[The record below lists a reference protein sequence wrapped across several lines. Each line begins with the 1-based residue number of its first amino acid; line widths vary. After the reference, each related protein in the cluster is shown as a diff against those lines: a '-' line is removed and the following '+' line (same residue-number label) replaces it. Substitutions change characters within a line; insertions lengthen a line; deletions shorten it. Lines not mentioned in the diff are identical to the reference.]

1 MKPQVVLKEEDT
13 NTGSQKNIGS
23 EEVRQIVSAE
33 TSKELRDMLRSV
45 VATGTGRN
53 AEVKGFSVGGKSGT
67 SEPDYSDK
75 TAEYIASFMGVA
87 PTTDPEYAVLVI
99 IRAPKGKS
107 RQGGQVAAP
116 VVSQIL
122 KDIFTNTKLVTNA
135 ERTEANANEIK
146 TKDFIGK
153 TVKEVNEI
161 EKAEGINVELNSKNQ
176 ETYVIPKWHI
186 EDWEVAKDTAVR
198 EISEETWLDIKDL
211 EVIKFITKLNY
222 TFTAW
227 YLEANPVIDKDVYLF
242 LVKYNWQK
250 EPTVQKEER
259 FVWYEWFSLEEIKNI
274 KVMFD
279 IQTIIWRNKT
289 FFI

>member
-146 TKDFIGK
+146 TKDFVGK

-161 EKAEGINVELNSKNQ
+161 AKAEGINVVLNSKNLESKVTKQ
-176 ETYVIPKWHI
+176 LPRAGTIIDKSGKIYLNTDDSESIKQV
-186 EDWEVAKDTAVR
+186 EVP
-198 EISEETWLDIKDL
+198 DL
-211 EVIKFITKLNY
+211 KKKTKAEVISILNARGLNVNIDG
-222 TFTAW
+222 T
-227 YLEANPVIDKDVYLF
+227 EGVVMIQDPNPGQTVDTGNV
-242 LVKYNWQK
+242 VKVTIKK
-250 EPTVQKEER
+250 ELAEGH
-259 FVWYEWFSLEEIKNI
+259 
-274 KVMFD
+274 
-279 IQTIIWRNKT
+279 
-289 FFI
+289 